1 MKIVRITAC
10 AVVLL
15 LLSPALFA
23 DSKKGVHKNSFG
35 IMFQIESFTK
45 LIDNYTD
52 GGFYGGQG
60 GVGIRYWLLPELV
73 LRGVVY
79 LDFRT
84 IAATGETAFNVGLS
98 VGAEYHFVKGQI
110 SPYAGVMGGLE
121 HVSDVLQTGTDFF
134 AGAFF
139 GVEISP
145 LDVLAF
151 FIEYSV
157 LATFRE
163 TGVEIDLGYNHLPTF
178 GLIIYFN

>member
-1 MKIVRITAC
+1 MKIVRMTVC
-10 AVVLL
+10 AIALL
-15 LLSPALFA
+15 FVCPFLYAET
-23 DSKKGVHKNSFG
+23 KKGVHKNSFG

-84 IAATGETAFNVGLS
+84 ITATSETAFNLGLS
-98 VGAEYHFVKGQI
+98 AGAEYHFVKGEI
-110 SPYAGVMGGLE
+110 SPYGGVMGGLE
-121 HVSDVLQTGTDFF
+121 HVTDVLQSGTDFF

-139 GVEISP
+139 GVELTP
-145 LDVLAF
+145 MDVLAF

-163 TGVEIDLGYNHLPTF
+163 TGVEVDLGYNHLPTF